1 MCQYVY
7 FIFMLPSLGGLSRLS
22 YRCWWTRWSKIS
34 FSDSSWYLQSKK
46 QSLVNT
52 MVKRILIFVSKSHYI
67 CEVLYL
73 HHFHAGLLMAEDVAL
88 YNPGFPL
95 MSITLDAAPVIWG
108 DCWWIGT
115 WWCKIGEFRFPK
127 FISGLFK
134 WSLCPCSD
142 LVDNAEK
149 KVWCCDHFNVLTMMV
164 K

>member
-1 MCQYVY
+1 M
-7 FIFMLPSLGGLSRLS
+7 
-22 YRCWWTRWSKIS
+22 IS
-34 FSDSSWYLQSKK
+34 EK
-46 QSLVNT
+46 QKVIECKYYGKN
-52 MVKRILIFVSKSHYI
+52 MLIFVSKSHSI
-67 CEVLYL
+67 SEVFYL

-149 KVWCCDHFNVLTMMV
+149 LKLVVWQFQRINNDSG
-164 K
+164 